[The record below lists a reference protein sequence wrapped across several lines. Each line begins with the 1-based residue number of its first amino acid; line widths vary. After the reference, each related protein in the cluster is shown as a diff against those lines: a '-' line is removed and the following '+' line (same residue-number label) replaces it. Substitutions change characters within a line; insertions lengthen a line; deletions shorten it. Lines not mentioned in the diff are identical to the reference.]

1 MFRTDATDWFA
12 NALDRHDWGSAR
24 MKDEVEKDYVDFV
37 THQANSLCRTA
48 YLLCGDWRRAEDA
61 TQEALI
67 RLYRV
72 WGRIQR
78 KGAVGA
84 YARKVVVS
92 TTLDALRRKSS
103 QEVVGGEDYFAGEA
117 DSSDPLGVLENRLVI
132 TQALAGLP
140 PRQRACVVLR
150 YFDELSVDETAAA
163 LDCRP
168 GTVKS
173 QTMRALEKLRT
184 HPALLELSDF
194 VGLS

>member
-1 MFRTDATDWFA
+1 
-12 NALDRHDWGSAR
+12 
-24 MKDEVEKDYVDFV
+24 MKAETEQDYVEFV
-37 THQANSLCRTA
+37 THHANSLCRTA

-103 QEVVGGEDYFAGEA
+103 QEVVGGDEYFANEAEA
-117 DSSDPLGVLENRLVI
+117 DALGTIENRMVI
-132 TQALAGLP
+132 TKALAELP

-150 YFDELSVDETAAA
+150 YFDELSVEETAIA

-184 HPALLELSDF
+184 HPSLAELSDL
-194 VGLS
+194 VGMK

>member
-1 MFRTDATDWFA
+1 MRAET
-12 NALDRHDWGSAR
+12 
-24 MKDEVEKDYVDFV
+24 EQDYVEFV
-37 THQANSLCRTA
+37 THHANSLCRTA

-103 QEVVGGEDYFAGEA
+103 QEVVGGDEYFANEAEA
-117 DSSDPLGVLENRLVI
+117 DALGTIENRMVI
-132 TQALAGLP
+132 TKALAELP

-150 YFDELSVDETAAA
+150 YFDELSVEETAIA

-184 HPALLELSDF
+184 HPSLAELSDL
-194 VGLS
+194 VGMK

>member
-1 MFRTDATDWFA
+1 
-12 NALDRHDWGSAR
+12 
-24 MKDEVEKDYVDFV
+24 
-37 THQANSLCRTA
+37 LCA
-48 YLLCGDWRRAEDA
+48 DWRRAEDA

-78 KGAVGA
+78 KGHVAA

-103 QEVVGGEDYFAGEA
+103 QEVVGGEGYFAAEA
-117 DSSDPLGVLENRLVI
+117 DSADDLGVLENRLVI
-132 TQALAGLP
+132 TQALAALP

-150 YFDELSVDETAAA
+150 YFDELSVEETAAV
-163 LDCRP
+163 LGCRP

-173 QTMRALEKLRT
+173 QTLRALDKLRV
-184 HPALLELSDF
+184 HPALSTLAD
-194 VGLS
+194 VAGMRG

>member
-1 MFRTDATDWFA
+1 VRPET
-12 NALDRHDWGSAR
+12 
-24 MKDEVEKDYVDFV
+24 EQDYVEFV
-37 THQANSLCRTA
+37 THQANALCRTA

-103 QEVVGGEDYFAGEA
+103 QEIVGGDDYFAHANATIKDGYWVHRVYT
-117 DSSDPLGVLENRLVI
+117 DDIRTGNVDPIYI
-132 TQALAGLP
+132 TMYDRSGKQ
-140 PRQRACVVLR
+140 VFKER
-150 YFDELSVDETAAA
+150 Y
-163 LDCRP
+163 
-168 GTVKS
+168 
-173 QTMRALEKLRT
+173 
-184 HPALLELSDF
+184 
-194 VGLS
+194 

>member
-1 MFRTDATDWFA
+1 MCRTGATDRLA
-12 NALDRHDWGSAR
+12 ITLDRHDWGR
-24 MKDEVEKDYVDFV
+24 QRVKDETERDYIDFV
-37 THQANSLCRTA
+37 THQANALCRTA

-72 WGRIQR
+72 WGRIHR

-103 QEVVGGEDYFAGEA
+103 QELVGGDDYFTAEA
-117 DSSDPLGVLENRLVI
+117 DPADPLGVLENRLVI
-132 TQALAGLP
+132 TQALAELP

-163 LDCRP
+163 LNCRP

-173 QTMRALEKLRT
+173 QTLRALDKLRT
-184 HPALLELSDF
+184 HPALAELTLG
-194 VGLS
+194 VLK

>member
-1 MFRTDATDWFA
+1 MK
-12 NALDRHDWGSAR
+12 SA
-24 MKDEVEKDYVDFV
+24 DEQDYVDFV
-37 THQANSLCRTA
+37 RHQANALCRTA

-67 RLYRV
+67 RLYRI

-78 KGAVGA
+78 KGSVGA

-92 TTLDALRRKSS
+92 TTMDGLRRKSS
-103 QEVVGGEDYFAGEA
+103 QEVVGGDTYFTAEQ

-132 TQALAGLP
+132 TQALASLP

-150 YFDELSVDETAAA
+150 YFDEMSVEETALA

-173 QTMRALEKLRT
+173 QTLRALEKLREN
-184 HPALLELSDF
+184 PALAHFSELAG
-194 VGLS
+194 VGRLT

>member
-1 MFRTDATDWFA
+1 VRPET
-12 NALDRHDWGSAR
+12 
-24 MKDEVEKDYVDFV
+24 EQDYVEFV
-37 THQANSLCRTA
+37 THHANSLCRTA

-103 QEVVGGEDYFAGEA
+103 QEVVGGDEYFANEAEA
-117 DSSDPLGVLENRLVI
+117 DVLGIVENRMVI
-132 TQALAGLP
+132 TKALAALP

-150 YFDELSVDETAAA
+150 YFDELSVEETATA

-184 HPALLELSDF
+184 HPSLAELSDL
-194 VGLS
+194 VGMK

>member
-1 MFRTDATDWFA
+1 MQPNGQLTTLEHQEMRE
-12 NALDRHDWGSAR
+12 GSRVKAA
-24 MKDEVEKDYVDFV
+24 DESDFVDFV
-37 THQANSLCRTA
+37 THQSNSLCRTA

-72 WGRIQR
+72 WSRIQR
-78 KGAVGA
+78 KGSVAA
-84 YARKVVVS
+84 YARKIVVT

-103 QEVVGGEDYFAGEA
+103 REVVGGDEYFATQV
-117 DSSDPLGVLENRLVI
+117 DSADPLGALEYRLAI
-132 TQALAGLP
+132 TQALAELP

-173 QTMRALEKLRT
+173 QTLRALDKLRT
-184 HPALLELSDF
+184 HPALVDLIT
-194 VGLS
+194 VAGAA

>member
-1 MFRTDATDWFA
+1 
-12 NALDRHDWGSAR
+12 
-24 MKDEVEKDYVDFV
+24 MKPDTEQDYVEFV
-37 THQANSLCRTA
+37 TAHANSLCRTA

-67 RLYRV
+67 RMYRV

-78 KGAVGA
+78 KGVVAA

-103 QEVVGGEDYFAGEA
+103 QEVVTGEEYFANETVVG
-117 DSSDPLGVLENRLVI
+117 DPLGLVENRMVI
-132 TQALAGLP
+132 TKALAELP

-150 YFDELSVDETAAA
+150 YFDELSVEETAIA

-173 QTMRALEKLRT
+173 QTMRALDKLRA
-184 HPALLELSDF
+184 HPSLAELSELI
-194 VGLS
+194 GMGA

>member
-1 MFRTDATDWFA
+1 VRVKPDTE
-12 NALDRHDWGSAR
+12 R
-24 MKDEVEKDYVDFV
+24 DYVDFV
-37 THQANSLCRTA
+37 THHANALCRTA

-78 KGAVGA
+78 KGSVAA

-92 TTLDALRRKSS
+92 TTLDGLRRKSAH
-103 QEVVGGEDYFAGEA
+103 EVVSPEEHFSGEA
-117 DSSDPLGVLENRLVI
+117 DPADPLSVLENRLVI
-132 TQALAGLP
+132 TQALVELP

-150 YFDELSVDETAAA
+150 YFDELSVDETAAV
-163 LDCRP
+163 LECRP

-173 QTMRALEKLRT
+173 QTLRALEKLRN
-184 HPALLELSDF
+184 HPALAELT
-194 VGLS
+194 VRELA